1 MDEKGFKSY
10 MHEKKNPQRK
20 IDSYIRRV
28 KRFEEYLKDNEAGKP
43 ISDLTTEDLKKFV
56 TWSKDNNT
64 NAYLELW
71 GIREYLRFLGT
82 EELAYS
88 ASFTMQMIQLEKF
101 KLKDF
106 MTANQEYAKKLTKI
120 GVKTAS
126 QLLEVGNTIKE
137 RKILAKRSG
146 IPEDAVLKF
155 VKLANL
161 ARAPGHMKKRACL
174 YYESGLDTFEKIANQ
189 DPETMIEFLAE
200 FIAKTGFNGS
210 PPLPGDAESSIEHS
224 KRIPRIIE
232 F

>member
-1 MDEKGFKSY
+1 LDEKGFTSY
-10 MHEKKNPQRK
+10 MKGKKSPQRK

-28 KRFEEYLKDNEAGKP
+28 KRFEEYLKDNEAGRSV
-43 ISDLTTEDLKKFV
+43 SDLTAEDLKRFV
-56 TWSKDNNT
+56 IWSRDNNI

-71 GIREYLRFLGT
+71 GIREYLRFLNR

-88 ASFTMQMIQLEKF
+88 ASFLMQTIQLEKF

-106 MTANQEYAKKLTKI
+106 MTADREYADKLAEI

-126 QLLEVGNTIKE
+126 QLLEVGKTVKE
-137 RKILAKRSG
+137 RKTLAEKSG

-174 YYESGLDTFEKIANQ
+174 YYESGLDTFDKIVDQ
-189 DPETMIEFLAE
+189 DPETMIKFLAE
-200 FIAKTGFNGS
+200 FITKTGFNGS
-210 PPLPGDAESSIEHS
+210 PPLPGDARSSVENA

-232 F
+232 Y

>member
-1 MDEKGFKSY
+1 MDESGFKSY
-10 MHEKKNPQRK
+10 MKEKKSPQRK

-56 TWSKDNNT
+56 IWSKDNNI

-71 GIREYLRFLGT
+71 GIREYLHFLDK

-88 ASFTMQMIQLEKF
+88 ANFVMQMIQLEKF
-101 KLKDF
+101 RLKDF
-106 MTANQEYAKKLTKI
+106 MTADQEYANKLAEI

-126 QLLEVGNTIKE
+126 QLLEVGKTIKE
-137 RKILAKRSG
+137 RKILAERSG

-161 ARAPGHMKKRACL
+161 ARVPGHMKKRACL
-174 YYESGLDTFEKIANQ
+174 YYESGLDTFEKIADQ
-189 DPETMIEFLAE
+189 DPETMIKFLAE
-200 FIAKTGFNGS
+200 FITRTGFNGS
-210 PPLPGDAESSIEHS
+210 PPLPGDAESSVENS